1 MFPVEAVDVEEENL
15 SYCSGTP
22 NSYQC
27 STDAPLGDDD
37 DNDDDGD
44 DDDDE
49 TFVIFLSADTRPPGA
64 TASSPPPP
72 NTNYHQRHRR
82 CTGGEGHDDDDALT
96 YTTAFT
102 NVRAAYTCA
111 ADIYAWP
118 FTTRRTSAGDVWI
131 YITARNLLAAF
142 ETLARGVAALLF
154 LRRAQTHAGLVR
166 LTYTLAEALALH
178 EQLHRRA
185 RPQDLRV
192 ARQAYYQFYYSYATT
207 T

>member
-1 MFPVEAVDVEEENL
+1 MSPVEAVDVEEENL

-27 STDAPLGDDD
+27 STDAPLD
-37 DNDDDGD
+37 DDDGD

-49 TFVIFLSADTRPPGA
+49 TFVIFLSADTSPPA
-64 TASSPPPP
+64 AAASSPLPP
-72 NTNYHQRHRR
+72 NTNYRSRR
-82 CTGGEGHDDDDALT
+82 DGDDDALT

-118 FTTRRTSAGDVWI
+118 FTTRRSSAGDVWI
-131 YITARNLLAAF
+131 YITTRDLLAAF
-142 ETLARGVAALLF
+142 ETLARGVAALFF
-154 LRRAQTHAGLVR
+154 LRRTQTHAGLVR
-166 LTYTLAEALALH
+166 LTYTLAETLALH
-178 EQLHRRA
+178 EQVQRRA

-192 ARQAYYQFYYSYATT
+192 ARQAYATT